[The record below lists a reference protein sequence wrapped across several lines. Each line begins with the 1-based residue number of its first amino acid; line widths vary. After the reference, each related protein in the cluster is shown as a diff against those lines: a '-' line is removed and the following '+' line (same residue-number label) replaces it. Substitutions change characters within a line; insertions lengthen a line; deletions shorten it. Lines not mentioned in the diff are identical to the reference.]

1 MEPTNLLEWVADTR
15 YLVGFLIIAIPSLMI
30 SILGIMFVRAVYP
43 EAERISSRVVSA
55 KVNYMAET
63 YAVVLGLFLVGAF
76 NDFQA
81 MQTVVKTEA
90 LALRALHET
99 AANLP
104 TDGTDDIRER
114 IRSYTRTVIAEEW
127 QLMKYGDESS
137 SAQHDLDQI
146 FALISS
152 ATSRSHEYQGVGF
165 QAQRLAQE
173 VLTQRAIRLTNGPG
187 DGDTLSGAF
196 SHFLVVLTLI
206 AIALP
211 WFLYTP
217 HPLLHIVTGGALIV
231 VFISSIVLAVKMLYP
246 FAGELAIQP
255 TDFKT
260 ALIHMMEQVVN
271 TSSVVAGSP

>member
-15 YLVGFLIIAIPSLMI
+15 YLFAFLIIAIPSLMI
-30 SILGIMFVRAVYP
+30 SILGILFVRAVYP
-43 EAERISSRVVSA
+43 DAERMSSRVVSA

-76 NDFQA
+76 NDFQS
-81 MQTVVKTEA
+81 MQTVIKTEA

-104 TDGTDDIRER
+104 REGTDDIRELV
-114 IRSYTRTVIAEEW
+114 RSYTRTVIAEEW
-127 QLMKYGDESS
+127 PLMKFGDESS
-137 SAQHDLDQI
+137 SAQKDLDRI
-146 FALISS
+146 FATISS
-152 ATSRSHEYQGVGF
+152 AAAASDEYQGVGF
-165 QAQRLAQE
+165 QAQRLAQQIM
-173 VLTQRAIRLTNGPG
+173 TQRAIRLTNGPG
-187 DGDTLSGAF
+187 NGDTLSGAF
-196 SHFLVVLTLI
+196 SHFLLVLTLI

-246 FAGELAIQP
+246 FAGELALQP
-255 TDFKT
+255 TDFKA